1 MIIEEQFSTGESFVH
16 NLDPRVKI
24 IVAILYSI
32 VVAVSSNFSAL
43 LPALGVSVFLTVLS
57 KLSIRKVFYRLLLVN
72 GLILFLWA
80 FLPFTYK
87 GETLFTI
94 GPLAGTKEGV
104 LYASQIT
111 IKCNAILLAMIA
123 LLATTPISTLGH
135 AMGRLYVPDKII
147 HLFLFTYRY
156 IHVIFQ
162 EYNRLINA
170 MRIRG
175 FKPQTNLHTYRSY
188 AYLVGMLLVRSYDRA
203 ERIHKA
209 MLCRGFH
216 GKYYTLSQFS
226 VKIGDILYLLLMLT
240 AILGLVILQ
249 CRVIV

>member
-1 MIIEEQFSTGESFVH
+1 MIIEEQFSTGNSLVH

-24 IVAILYSI
+24 TVAILYSI
-32 VVAVSSNFSAL
+32 VVAVSSNFLAL
-43 LPALGVSVFLTVLS
+43 LPALGVSVFLIVLS
-57 KLSIRKVFYRLLLVN
+57 KLSIRKVLHRLLLVN
-72 GLILFLWA
+72 GMIIFLWV

-87 GETLFTI
+87 GEAWFTI
-94 GPLAGTKEGV
+94 GPLAGTKDGV

-111 IKCNAILLAMIA
+111 VKCNAILLAMIA
-123 LLATTPISTLGH
+123 LLSTTPIFTLGH
-135 AMGRLYVPDKII
+135 AMGQLYFPDKII

-162 EYNRLINA
+162 EYRRLTNA

-175 FKPQTNLHTYRSY
+175 FMPGTNLHTYRAY

-216 GKYYTLSQFS
+216 GRYYILAQFS
-226 VKIGDILYLLLMLT
+226 IKIGDIIYLSLMLS

-249 CRVIV
+249 CRTIA